1 MRAVIVQFILS
12 PAYDI
17 NRYCGKRLN
26 DTTLLT
32 PRQAAYDILCEM
44 KSNKQSLVS
53 HVMTDTGTV
62 PLTLADINED
72 ELTDEQK
79 KIVSQFESLAE
90 AYLRKVEKLD
100 STLVTNYHKLLKKHK
115 EADNAIV
122 QILNETL
129 HHLTRR

>member
-1 MRAVIVQFILS
+1 MRQVIVQFILS
-12 PAYDI
+12 PAYDS

-53 HVMTDTGTV
+53 YVMTDTGTV
-62 PLTLADINED
+62 PLTLADINEG

-79 KIVSQFESLAE
+79 KIVSQFENLAE
-90 AYLRKVEKLD
+90 AYLRKVEKLN
-100 STLVTNYHKLLKKHK
+100 SSLVIDYKKFLKKHK
-115 EADNAIV
+115 DVDEVIV

-129 HHLTRR
+129 HQLT